1 MNPLPELPALLTRIG
16 NGEALALKELYQAS
30 SNALLGII
38 LSVLKDRHE
47 AEEVLQDVFLR
58 IWKNSQNYHADRG
71 SPMSWMITIARNA
84 SFDRYRQRSRRA
96 SSLEKATPD
105 LQDSYSVSPD
115 SAPDLLLNAER
126 RAQIRKALGTLVP
139 EQREAIEMAFLS
151 GHTQSEV
158 ASHLKVPLGTV
169 KARIRRGMLALK
181 PLLMNHA

>member
-1 MNPLPELPALLTRIG
+1 MNPIPEIPALLVRIG
-16 NGEALALKELYQAS
+16 DGEALALKELYQIS
-30 SNALLGII
+30 SNALFGII

-47 AEEVLQDVFLR
+47 DEDVLQDVYLR
-58 IWKNSQNYHADRG
+58 IWKNSQSYHSDRG
-71 SPMSWMITIARNA
+71 SPMSWMVTIARNA

-105 LQDSYSVSPD
+105 LQDSYSVSHD

-126 RAQIRKALGTLVP
+126 RSQIREALRSLVP
-139 EQREAIEMAFLS
+139 EQREAIELAFLS

-158 ASHLKVPLGTV
+158 ASHLNVPLGTV

-181 PLLMNHA
+181 PILMTSA